1 MEKNTKLGKAL
12 LIITVQQPAHALE
25 KVELDA
31 LVYVHQH

>member
-12 LIITVQQPAHALE
+12 LLTTVRQLAHAPD
-25 KVELDA
+25 KIELDA